1 MLTKLRFS
9 DNQPSSQGSFLLL
22 LSPSLSL
29 SLSRTTGANRG
40 EPWERDCPSTKI
52 DSLIGLNRPGSKVEL
67 HMGRL

>member
-9 DNQPSSQGSFLLL
+9 DNQPSSQGSFLLS
-22 LSPSLSL
+22 LSPS
-29 SLSRTTGANRG
+29 RTAGANRG

-52 DSLIGLNRPGSKVEL
+52 DSLTGLNRPESKVEL